1 MPSSALWPWA
11 WHGATHCS
19 RPPGSPHGSG
29 PSRPPD
35 PVPSPAT
42 PASATRFPSSTTLLD
57 RPEQTTPR
65 APDAPAHRADPRS
78 SGTYERCPACEVA
91 GRLASRGM
99 QPSFSTPPSPATP
112 QGHDAG
118 RSRSPHEGAAESG
131 SPESRS
137 SAPASSDAP
146 SASHAPSATSDNGGR
161 LAYIDATAGIAG
173 DMLLAALVDAGADLA
188 AVQQVLDALVPGS
201 VRFSRSTVDR
211 GGQRAMKVDVEVLVA
226 DPPHRTWSSI
236 RELLER
242 SRGNASVPQRT
253 IDLSL
258 AVFRWLAEAEG
269 ATHGVPADQRSEEH
283 TSELQSRGHLV
294 CRLLLEEK
302 QLQSQRQ

>member
-1 MPSSALWPWA
+1 
-11 WHGATHCS
+11 
-19 RPPGSPHGSG
+19 
-29 PSRPPD
+29 
-35 PVPSPAT
+35 
-42 PASATRFPSSTTLLD
+42 
-57 RPEQTTPR
+57 
-65 APDAPAHRADPRS
+65 
-78 SGTYERCPACEVA
+78 
-91 GRLASRGM
+91 M

-201 VRFSRSTVDR
+201 VR
-211 GGQRAMKVDVEVLVA
+211 
-226 DPPHRTWSSI
+226 
-236 RELLER
+236 
-242 SRGNASVPQRT
+242 
-253 IDLSL
+253 LS
-258 AVFRWLAEAEG
+258 
-269 ATHGVPADQRSEEH
+269 
-283 TSELQSRGHLV
+283 
-294 CRLLLEEK
+294 
-302 QLQSQRQ
+302 